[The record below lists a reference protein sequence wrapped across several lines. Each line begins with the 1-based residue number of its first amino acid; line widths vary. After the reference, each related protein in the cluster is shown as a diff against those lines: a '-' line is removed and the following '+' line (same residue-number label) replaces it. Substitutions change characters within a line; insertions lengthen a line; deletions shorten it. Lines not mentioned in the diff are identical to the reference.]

1 MDNQFLSRPYG
12 GEPLPSCAM
21 VNAPTSPSLIELS
34 IINLNR
40 VDDNKRATFF
50 ESESDSHETALV
62 VLTGSGRVVYTH
74 VGSRDHEYDV
84 ARGDVFTEFPSVFLL
99 PRRTRVRLET
109 ATQLEVAV
117 IRVLC
122 DASYAPVVLPP
133 SSFTSELR
141 GDDVLGG
148 VVKRH
153 VRAYLG
159 DPCAPRE
166 RTEGSNL
173 IVGETINLQGR
184 SSGMPRH
191 SHRQSEI
198 YYFRMQPESGQGTAH
213 LDDTPVRIKHHD
225 VLNICGERTHM
236 MQADPGAHM
245 YYLWVINDPQREY
258 VSRDG
263 KPPFQ
268 IARKDTWLL
277 NQREMDRR
285 LLKESEIV

>member
-1 MDNQFLSRPYG
+1 
-12 GEPLPSCAM
+12 
-21 VNAPTSPSLIELS
+21 
-34 IINLNR
+34 
-40 VDDNKRATFF
+40 
-50 ESESDSHETALV
+50 
-62 VLTGSGRVVYTH
+62 
-74 VGSRDHEYDV
+74 
-84 ARGDVFTEFPSVFLL
+84 VFTEFPSVFLL
-99 PRRTRVRLET
+99 PRRTSFYLET
-109 ATQLEVAV
+109 ATHLEVAV
-117 IRVLC
+117 IRVTC

-133 SSFTSELR
+133 SAFKSELR

-159 DPCAPRE
+159 DPAAPLD
-166 RTEGSNL
+166 RTKGSNL

-191 SHRQSEI
+191 SHTQSEI

-213 LDDTPVRIKHHD
+213 LNDTPVRIKHHD

-236 MQADPGAHM
+236 IQADAGAHV

-263 KPPFQ
+263 KPPFE
-268 IARKDTWLL
+268 IAREDRWLL
-277 NQREMDRR
+277 DQSEMNRR
-285 LLKESEIV
+285 LLKESDIV